1 MAFKIFLFIYFLF
14 PKEDP
19 RVAILLRTLLVYACS
34 VFPLTALW
42 GSWLGHD
49 RGSVQSATEALSAAE
64 EQPLAFHKE
73 EKAALWDRQF
83 SV

>member
-1 MAFKIFLFIYFLF
+1 MFCLFVFLFSRQ
-14 PKEDP
+14 DP
-19 RVAILLRTLLVYACS
+19 RVARLLRTLLVYSCS
-34 VFPLTALW
+34 VFPLTALQ

-73 EKAALWDRQF
+73 EKTALWDRQF